1 MVTISVGISLS
12 AVLPKEVPPQML
24 PPTFNHTAVLLGCI
38 HQCCILSELPSGSI
52 TDFFLLCEVCV
63 VFPYSFMAYS
73 LVPFSGF
80 LLLYVLCSQWAEA
93 GIRCFLPPL
102 LHFAPLSHFFP
113 GRSLRATTSAWHCL
127 VNRTLGTGLSQLSY
141 IARMLLR

>member
-80 LLLYVLCSQWAEA
+80 LLLYVLCSQRAEA
-93 GIRCFLPPL
+93 GIGCFLPPL
-102 LHFAPLSHFFP
+102 TLCPTFPLLSWKAPQSHHLCMALP
-113 GRSLRATTSAWHCL
+113 CE
-127 VNRTLGTGLSQLSY
+127 
-141 IARMLLR
+141 